1 MAQATTETRQIV
13 EALAAFDP
21 ATVYEAAGKRGMV
34 DPAIRPAWP
43 GAKLCGRVVT
53 VQCPPGDNLG
63 LHHAVTIAEPGDVL
77 VATVS
82 GFLMAGAWGEV
93 LTEAAVARGISGLAI
108 DGCVRDIV
116 AIEALRFPIFSRALA
131 IGSCTKTQPAAINC
145 PITFGSV
152 AVRPGDFILGDADG
166 LVIVEQDAI
175 EAVYA
180 SARARNEAERA
191 IIGKLRAGKTTV
203 ELLGLPQ
210 PRVSK

>member
-1 MAQATTETRQIV
+1 MTQQFV

-34 DPAIRPAWP
+34 DPAIRPAWS
-43 GAKLCGRVVT
+43 GARLCGRAIT

-63 LHHAVTIAEPGDVL
+63 LHHAVIVAEPGDVL

-93 LTEAAVARGISGLAI
+93 LTEAALARGIAGLCI
-108 DGCVRDIV
+108 DGCVRDIA
-116 AIEALRFPIFSRALA
+116 AIEALRFPIFSRGLA

-145 PITFGSV
+145 PITFGGV
-152 AVRPGDFILGDADG
+152 LVRPGDFILGDPDG
-166 LVIVEQDAI
+166 LVVVEQ
-175 EAVYA
+175 EAVEMVCA
-180 SARARNEAERA
+180 SARARHETERR
-191 IIGKLRAGKTTV
+191 IIAGLRSGKTTV

-210 PRVSK
+210 PRGGR